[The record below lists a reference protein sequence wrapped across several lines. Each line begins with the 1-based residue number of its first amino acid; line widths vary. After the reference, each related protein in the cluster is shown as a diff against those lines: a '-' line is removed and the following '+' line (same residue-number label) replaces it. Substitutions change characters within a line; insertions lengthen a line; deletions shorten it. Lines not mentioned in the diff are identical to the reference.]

1 MESLI
6 RNWNGEEAIIRH
18 DKPTGAWA
26 FIAVHST
33 RLGPAAGRTR
43 LKSYPHF
50 EAALQ
55 DALRLFRS
63 MRVRNLQ
70 DHEQPRAA

>member
-6 RNWNGEEAIIRH
+6 RNCNGEEAIIRH

-26 FIAVHST
+26 FNAVHST